1 MLEKCHKK
9 HYVILLYA
17 PFVPEMIWNDVM
29 NTLRYTNTSKDV
41 DRKPC
46 NLGYLKLIR

>member
-1 MLEKCHKK
+1 
-9 HYVILLYA
+9 
-17 PFVPEMIWNDVM
+17 M

-46 NLGYLKLIR
+46 KFEISNWKLVFSGIPQVSVLGPILFLIYINDLEDG